1 MDGKILR
8 SDYHVILEEYMTG
21 HPNMDSNLCTILSR
35 GVYNGTLCKQGGIL
49 ISGIN
54 PSYDGKTEEELPCNR
69 LAECTGKY
77 WKPYVE
83 IANSFSEDMVGYLD
97 VFPLRCTKEADL
109 LKTVPVDL
117 KVRLIQKFMKV
128 VEEYI
133 RPNLIIYTNKS
144 TRYLWGTDE
153 LHPWMGYKLLPIKTG
168 ERLSVK
174 GNLYRIIGR
183 QDSAACIYP
192 EDIHNKCNLVG
203 CYLFITNFYQYAKKE
218 AKLTADDVKA
228 LWNVY
233 ALSNV
238 G

>member
-1 MDGKILR
+1 MDGNKLR
-8 SDYHVILEEYMTG
+8 SDYHVILEEYITG
-21 HPNMDSNLCTILSR
+21 HPNMDTSLCDILSH
-35 GVYNGTLCKQGGIL
+35 GVYNGALGKQGGIL

-54 PSYDGKTEEELPCNR
+54 PSYDGKAEKELPCNR
-69 LAECTGKY
+69 LVECTGKY

-83 IANSFSEDMVGYLD
+83 IASSFSEDMVGYLD

-117 KVRLIQKFMKV
+117 KVSLIRKFMKV

-133 RPNLIIYTNKS
+133 RPNLILYTNKS
-144 TRYLWGTDE
+144 TGYLWGTDE
-153 LHPWMGYKLLPIKTG
+153 SHPWMGYKLLLIKTD
-168 ERLSVK
+168 EWLSVK

-192 EDIHNKCNLVG
+192 EDTHNKCNLVG

-218 AKLTADDVKA
+218 AKQTADDVKM
-228 LWNVY
+228 LWNKY

-238 G
+238 D